1 MKKILILA
9 PTEQTRKGHMNWLAF
24 RDALRERLTGEV
36 QVEMAAIKQ
45 LTFVLDGQK
54 TRIYDAEQ
62 NFDVADFDLV
72 VFRTIGKL
80 KEEAIAIAA
89 YCRSKNIKYIDG
101 YIPKIGINK
110 LSCAFIRWEHDLPVP
125 ETVYGPAESVFS
137 QVSVTGLPAVLK
149 ASDGKKGRDNYLV
162 NSPEAIQEILSSNPE
177 KTFVLQK
184 FIANDG
190 DLRLVVLNDRV
201 RLIISRQAQNSTH
214 LNNTSQGGK
223 AELIPL
229 ESVPP
234 DVIELALQATKLEQL
249 SVSGVDII
257 EEQNSGRYYILEV
270 NRAPQIGTGEFVD
283 EKLEAYARAL
293 AELVELEVY
302 DAK

>member
-1 MKKILILA
+1 MKKILILV

-24 RDALRERLTGEV
+24 RDALRSRLSGKS

-45 LTFVLDGQK
+45 LTFVLDGQR
-54 TRIYDAEQ
+54 TRIYDADQ
-62 NFDVADFDLV
+62 KFDVADFDLV

-89 YCRSKNIKYIDG
+89 YCRRKNIKYIDG

-125 ETVYGPAESVFS
+125 ATVYGPVRSVMTHIS
-137 QVSVTGLPAVLK
+137 SVGLPAVLK

-162 NSPEAIQEILSSNPE
+162 NSLGFIQEIVSSNPE

-190 DLRLVVLNDRV
+190 DLRLVVLNDQV
-201 RLIISRQAQNSTH
+201 RLVIRRRSQSNSH
-214 LNNTSQGGK
+214 LNNTSQGGQ
-223 AELIPL
+223 AELVPLDNIPP
-229 ESVPP
+229 E
-234 DVIELALQATKLEQL
+234 VIELALQATKLEQL

-257 EEQNSGRYYILEV
+257 QDKNSDRYYILEV

-293 AELVELEVY
+293 AELVEPEVN